1 MTAALIGCFFIQQS
15 SYTWR
20 EELRT
25 NNVKAKTCLF
35 TGQLEVQHMPFTYV
49 TLYNPQRILAITNL
63 ETENKT
69 NKPRKTML
77 CTILLELLLLF
88 RQFKKT
94 ANILWTMISAQTL
107 HENKTK
113 WWVAPKRKTGAAAK
127 HPLKQ
132 TADCTA
138 LQSQID
144 WTMEPL
150 NQKSQIAQEYGLLP
164 ADARQQ
170 SLTYCFLVLELTWD
184 QLWNFECPWFSPSRN
199 TEWCLNW
206 KL

>member
-1 MTAALIGCFFIQQS
+1 MTAALIGCFFIEQPL
-15 SYTWR
+15 YTWR
-20 EELRT
+20 EELWT

-49 TLYNPQRILAITNL
+49 TLYNPDSLDNNLCDKRILAITNL
-63 ETENKT
+63 ETDNKT

-77 CTILLELLLLF
+77 CTILLELLLPF
-88 RQFKKT
+88 RQFKET
-94 ANILWTMISAQTL
+94 AIILWTMISAQTL

-132 TADCTA
+132 TTDCTA

-164 ADARQQ
+164 ADAR
-170 SLTYCFLVLELTWD
+170 
-184 QLWNFECPWFSPSRN
+184 
-199 TEWCLNW
+199 
-206 KL
+206 